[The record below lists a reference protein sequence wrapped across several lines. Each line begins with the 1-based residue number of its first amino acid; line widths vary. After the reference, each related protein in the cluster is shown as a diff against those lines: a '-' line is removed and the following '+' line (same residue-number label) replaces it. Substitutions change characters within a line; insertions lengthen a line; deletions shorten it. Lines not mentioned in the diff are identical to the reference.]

1 MIVDCHVHLNAYG
14 PGQAA
19 TLEARVAE
27 LNRAMRLNRV
37 DIALVLTSYAVT
49 PGRPS
54 TLEVLHAVSGHPHL
68 YVVAGLSYETFAPV
82 DLTAL
87 EPAVAAGRLKGL
99 KLYPGYQPFYPAD
112 PKWEPAYD
120 FAARHR
126 LPVMIHTGDTYDPKG
141 KVKFAHPLHVD
152 EVAVDHPEV
161 QFVICHLGN
170 PWIRDCME
178 VVYKNANVSTD
189 LSGFVLGDFTDRFE
203 QYMRRQVED
212 VLVYG
217 VEPTKVLFGT
227 DWPIASMESYLEF
240 MGEIAIPQRDRRRI
254 MSENAL
260 ELFRIDPAT
269 SLLAG
274 GPGGGRWRDR
284 ERR

>member
-1 MIVDCHVHLNAYG
+1 MIVDCHVHLNHYENE
-14 PGQAA
+14 AA
-19 TLEARVAE
+19 DNLPAQLAE
-27 LNRAMRLNRV
+27 LNRALRRNRV
-37 DIALVLTSYAVT
+37 DIALILTSYKVT

-54 TLEVLHAVSGHPHL
+54 TLQVLEAVREHPHL
-68 YVVAGLSYETFAPV
+68 YVVAGLSYETFTPAEL
-82 DLTAL
+82 DAL
-87 EPAVAAGRLKGL
+87 EPHVASGKVKGL

-112 PKWEPAYD
+112 VRWEAAYA
-120 FAARHR
+120 FAARLQ

-141 KVKFAHPLHVD
+141 KVKYAHPIHVD
-152 EVAVDHPEV
+152 DVAVDHPEIR
-161 QFVICHLGN
+161 FVICHLGN

-178 VVYKNANVSTD
+178 VVYKNANVYTD

-217 VEPTKVLFGT
+217 VEPTKVLYGT
-227 DWPIASMESYLEF
+227 DWPIATMEGYLEF
-240 MGEIAIPQRDRRRI
+240 MEELALPQKDRQLI

-260 ELFRIDPAT
+260 DLFRIDPAT
-269 SLLAG
+269 SLLNGGQAAG
-274 GPGGGRWRDR
+274 LWRRR

>member
-1 MIVDCHVHLNAYG
+1 MIIDCHVHLNSYDERR
-14 PGQAA
+14 PGSLAA
-19 TLEARVAE
+19 QIAE
-27 LNRAMRLNRV
+27 LNRTMRLNRV
-37 DIALVLTSYAVT
+37 DLALVLTSYKVT
-49 PGRPS
+49 PHRPS
-54 TLEVLHAVSGHPHL
+54 TLEVLDALAAHRHL
-68 YVVAGLSYETFAPV
+68 QVVAGLSYETFDAAE
-82 DLTAL
+82 LTAL

-99 KLYPGYQPFYPAD
+99 KLYPGYQPFYPSD
-112 PKWEPAYD
+112 PAWEPAYA

-141 KVKFAHPLHVD
+141 KVKYAHPLHVD
-152 EVAVDHPEV
+152 EAAVDHPDV

-178 VVYKNANVSTD
+178 VVYKNANVYAD
-189 LSGFVLGDFTDRFE
+189 LSGFVLGGFTDRFE

-227 DWPIASMESYLEF
+227 DWPIASMESYLDF
-240 MGEIAIPQRDRRRI
+240 MRDLAIPQRDRQRI
-254 MSENAL
+254 MCDNAL
-260 ELFRIDPAT
+260 ELFRIDPA
-269 SLLAG
+269 SGLLAQG
-274 GPGGGRWRDR
+274 QAGSRWWER